1 MTRNSTPRTVYT
13 QIFHKISEDIANGV
27 YQKGDMIPTQNE
39 LAEAFGVSRVTVRE
53 AIKELCRR
61 GILETIKGRGTFV
74 VKSPQ
79 VFGSTERS
87 HGLSSLKK
95 YAGAGMGIGSRLINI
110 EELSADEKL
119 SNIFGVPR
127 YTPLIHIVRVR
138 LAEGRPAGYDDAYL
152 VKRYV
157 GNIDFYQ
164 EDLENG
170 SLYNLLNTKANIY
183 FDVIDEKF
191 RAVGCPDNVARLLD
205 ILPDEPVLSIKR
217 TSSDQLGRI
226 IEYCEN
232 YQRSDIFYTH
242 TQYSRKQQDS
252 VSTLSCNKIM
262 GCIYGAALGD
272 MFGTMA
278 RAAGDREHYRALLEH
293 ALDEKRG
300 FDGSLLSEEPAGVSG
315 EFAIAY
321 FVAEELAKC
330 REGLNPGKISSA
342 LVTWNQYPEFMR
354 EGRTFPEKAL
364 MTMPAGLA
372 NPGNAGGAREFFA
385 RICEVVYPGEQD
397 LEENMGL
404 TSAFAEAMA
413 GNDRL
418 EAVLGVIR
426 GAVKRQP
433 RENPLLEALLRL
445 LERKPE
451 EFTEMMAEAAWLG
464 REIRGL
470 SVLAGAIAGAVYGMY
485 MIPPGYV
492 DFANDHCAFN
502 LEKLPHDIAARY
514 YSGL

>member
-1 MTRNSTPRTVYT
+1 M
-13 QIFHKISEDIANGV
+13 
-27 YQKGDMIPTQNE
+27 
-39 LAEAFGVSRVTVRE
+39 
-53 AIKELCRR
+53 
-61 GILETIKGRGTFV
+61 
-74 VKSPQ
+74 
-79 VFGSTERS
+79 
-87 HGLSSLKK
+87 
-95 YAGAGMGIGSRLINI
+95 
-110 EELSADEKL
+110 
-119 SNIFGVPR
+119 
-127 YTPLIHIVRVR
+127 
-138 LAEGRPAGYDDAYL
+138 
-152 VKRYV
+152 KRYV

-321 FVAEELAKC
+321 FVAE
-330 REGLNPGKISSA
+330 
-342 LVTWNQYPEFMR
+342 
-354 EGRTFPEKAL
+354 
-364 MTMPAGLA
+364 
-372 NPGNAGGAREFFA
+372 
-385 RICEVVYPGEQD
+385 
-397 LEENMGL
+397 
-404 TSAFAEAMA
+404 
-413 GNDRL
+413 
-418 EAVLGVIR
+418 
-426 GAVKRQP
+426 
-433 RENPLLEALLRL
+433 
-445 LERKPE
+445 
-451 EFTEMMAEAAWLG
+451 
-464 REIRGL
+464 
-470 SVLAGAIAGAVYGMY
+470 
-485 MIPPGYV
+485 
-492 DFANDHCAFN
+492 
-502 LEKLPHDIAARY
+502 
-514 YSGL
+514 

>member
-1 MTRNSTPRTVYT
+1 MCIRDR
-13 QIFHKISEDIANGV
+13 
-27 YQKGDMIPTQNE
+27 
-39 LAEAFGVSRVTVRE
+39 
-53 AIKELCRR
+53 
-61 GILETIKGRGTFV
+61 
-74 VKSPQ
+74 
-79 VFGSTERS
+79 
-87 HGLSSLKK
+87 
-95 YAGAGMGIGSRLINI
+95 
-110 EELSADEKL
+110 L

-127 YTPLIHIVRVR
+127 YTPLIHIVRGR

-278 RAAGDREHYRALLEH
+278 RRC
-293 ALDEKRG
+293 
-300 FDGSLLSEEPAGVSG
+300 V
-315 EFAIAY
+315 
-321 FVAEELAKC
+321 
-330 REGLNPGKISSA
+330 
-342 LVTWNQYPEFMR
+342 
-354 EGRTFPEKAL
+354 
-364 MTMPAGLA
+364 
-372 NPGNAGGAREFFA
+372 
-385 RICEVVYPGEQD
+385 
-397 LEENMGL
+397 
-404 TSAFAEAMA
+404 
-413 GNDRL
+413 
-418 EAVLGVIR
+418 
-426 GAVKRQP
+426 
-433 RENPLLEALLRL
+433 
-445 LERKPE
+445 
-451 EFTEMMAEAAWLG
+451 
-464 REIRGL
+464 
-470 SVLAGAIAGAVYGMY
+470 
-485 MIPPGYV
+485 
-492 DFANDHCAFN
+492 
-502 LEKLPHDIAARY
+502 
-514 YSGL
+514 

>member
-1 MTRNSTPRTVYT
+1 MTKNSTPRTVYT

-27 YQKGDMIPTQNE
+27 YQRGDMIPTQNE

-74 VKSPQ
+74 LKSPQ
-79 VFGSTERS
+79 MFGSTERS

-95 YAGAGMGIGSRLINI
+95 YAGAGMGIGSRVITI

-127 YTPLIHIVRVR
+127 YTPLVHIVRVR
-138 LAEGRPAGYDDAYL
+138 LAEGRPAGFDNAYL

-226 IEYCEN
+226 VEYCEN

-278 RAAGDREHYRALLEH
+278 KAAGDREHYREFLENT
-293 ALDEKRG
+293 LDEKRG
-300 FDGSLLSEEPAGVSG
+300 FDSSLLSGEPAGVSG
-315 EFAIAY
+315 EFAMAY
-321 FVAEELAKC
+321 FVAEELSKC
-330 REGLNPGKISSA
+330 REGLNKGKISNA

-354 EGRTFPEKAL
+354 DGKEFPVKAL
-364 MTMPAGLA
+364 MTLPAGLT
-372 NPGNAGGAREFFA
+372 NPGNARKAREFYA
-385 RICEVVYPGEQD
+385 QICDVVYPKEQD
-397 LEENMGL
+397 LGENMGL
-404 TSAFAEAMA
+404 ADAFAEAMA

-418 EAVLGVIR
+418 EAVLSVM
-426 GAVKRQP
+426 
-433 RENPLLEALLRL
+433 REAAGQLTREYPLLTGL
-445 LERKPE
+445 LELLGQRTE
-451 EFTEMMAEAAWLG
+451 EFADMMAEAAWLG
-464 REIRGL
+464 REVKGL
-470 SVLAGAIAGAVYGMY
+470 AMLTGAIAGAVYGMY
-485 MIPPGYV
+485 IIPPQYV
-492 DFANDHCAFN
+492 DFANDHCTFN